1 MDYQKY
7 LFANAPDSQMRAGPI
22 SAYTNVHSFG
32 HTDFSGPQRSSEPQL
47 TQQLAQTLEQSDRSN
62 PSFYSQA
69 HHDFKSGEI
78 PTLKDT
84 YSLDIQRGCQTQ
96 PGQPGIHSTSLY
108 RQDDGQSDVIRDD
121 PFVQMPS
128 SNVESGSYMQYLSN
142 LGGSKLRTLEDNKA
156 DLPAYPCH
164 YFLGSNDPA
173 PQELSASH
181 RHSTACIPEHATTFQ
196 YQVQPKTRFS
206 VPSTPTNGFRS
217 SLTARKLSVA
227 KQGTMSMIPIQT
239 PVAWSPLER
248 SFGAMDIPVTSER
261 QSFHSLHSPQHPPGS
276 AFQDPDRSQ
285 AARVLA
291 SMAASNAPSDFPAHF
306 GYATSDSM
314 TPTVVR
320 NISKHMQAAGGP
332 SYGQNFGIS
341 SEPDLWHDASPDDC
355 QSDSGSS
362 ACTEIC
368 DRPDCKDEDR
378 EDCGLHPCT
387 PECHTIPCTDP
398 KFCNPKSLCTTPC
411 HIGVPGPTYNDN
423 MMLLGMESMDMTFAQ
438 CEWALQNGHGQCNAS
453 LPNRGALGEHVL
465 KSHIQPQLAQ
475 LCPFE
480 CGATVAPD
488 SVTEH
493 VFGEHQKSKYSQF
506 VCLARGCDFIGENE
520 ADLDEHL
527 KSAHLSKG
535 IQCHWGDCSVTTKNP
550 DALDSHVRADHLS
563 MDTLDSTPSESLD
576 TPAESL
582 ETSINLAPTAE
593 DRKVCLWTAHGD
605 DKPCHVVFDTGN
617 ELQAHI
623 ETVHIK
629 PLKGVLSKHCRWA
642 GCEREIRAFTQKEK
656 LRIHM
661 YTHTGCKSR
670 ILRYFCMAKTDSD

>member
-7 LFANAPDSQMRAGPI
+7 LFVDVPDSKMRPGPV

-32 HTDFSGPQRSSEPQL
+32 NAGFSGPQRSSEPHL
-47 TQQLAQTLEQSDRSN
+47 TQQFVQTLEQSDPST
-62 PSFYSQA
+62 PSFYAQA
-69 HHDFKSGEI
+69 HHDLKSGEI
-78 PTLKDT
+78 PSLKDT
-84 YSLDIQRGCQTQ
+84 HSLDVQGGCQPQ
-96 PGQPGIHSTSLY
+96 PGQPNINSTSLY
-108 RQDDGQSDVIRDD
+108 RQDDEQSDVIRDD
-121 PFVQMPS
+121 PFIGIPS
-128 SNVESGSYMQYLSN
+128 GIVDRDSYTQNHSN
-142 LGGSKLRTLEDNKA
+142 LGGLKLGTLLEDNKA
-156 DLPAYPCH
+156 DTPAYPCH
-164 YFLGSNDPA
+164 YFLESNDPT

-206 VPSTPTNGFRS
+206 VPSTPTNGFRP
-217 SLTARKLSVA
+217 SLATRKLSVV
-227 KQGTMSMIPIQT
+227 KQRTRSMIPIQT
-239 PVAWSPLER
+239 PVAWLER
-248 SFGAMDIPVTSER
+248 SFGAIGIPVAPER
-261 QSFHSLHSPQHPPGS
+261 HSFHSLHSPQHPPGN

-306 GYATSDSM
+306 GYATSDAM
-314 TPTVVR
+314 TPTIIH
-320 NISKHMQAAGGP
+320 NINKHMQVAGGSP
-332 SYGQNFGIS
+332 YGQNLRIP

-355 QSDSGSS
+355 QSESGSS

-368 DRPDCKDEDR
+368 DRPDCRDEDR
-378 EDCGLHPCT
+378 EDCVLHPCT
-387 PECHTIPCTDP
+387 PDCHTIPCTDP

-411 HIGVPGPTYNDN
+411 PIGVPGPTYNN
-423 MMLLGMESMDMTFAQ
+423 NLILLGMESMDMTFAQ

-465 KSHIQPQLAQ
+465 KNHIQPQLAQ

-493 VFGEHQKSKYSQF
+493 VFGEHQKSNYSQF

-563 MDTLDSTPSESLD
+563 MDTLDSTPSESPD
-576 TPAESL
+576 TPADSL
-582 ETSINLAPTAE
+582 ENPTDFTHTRE
-593 DRKVCLWTAHGD
+593 DLKVCLWTAHGD

-623 ETVHIK
+623 EAVHIK

-642 GCEREIRAFTQKEK
+642 GCERETRAFTQKEK

-661 YTHTGCKSR
+661 YTHTGCKSH
-670 ILRYFCMAKTDSD
+670 ILRHFCMPKTNSN